1 MSQMSN
7 DEHDEQDQKAAW
19 LAGVPVEEWRRRR
32 QVALSSRETE
42 TAGGFV
48 MCEVQRGDDGGRIV
62 RMSGSDD
69 SGGDS
74 STPDEMCAEA
84 IGHLQKFRDNPK
96 AKNSHEH
103 IARASAM
110 CSAALSRCARD
121 NAARDSG
128 FATFRG

>member
-1 MSQMSN
+1 MPS
-7 DEHDEQDQKAAW
+7 DEEDRKQAW
-19 LAGVPVEEWRRRR
+19 LAGVSVEEWRRRR

-48 MCEVQRGDDGGRIV
+48 MAQVQPDGRIA
-62 RMSGSDD
+62 RMNGSED
-69 SGGDS
+69 SNGDS
-74 STPDEMCAEA
+74 STADEMAAEA
-84 IGHLQKFRDNPK
+84 MGHLQKFRDNPK
-96 AKNSHEH
+96 AKNAHEH

-121 NAARDSG
+121 NASRDSG